1 MAIMN
6 KLLTCF
12 VILLSFSSIAISQS
26 NNSRHVNVFI
36 GTGSIDNQ
44 SLSGS
49 NFPGAAYPFGMVQLS
64 PDTRENPEDPC
75 SGYDYKDTTIVGFS
89 HTHLN
94 GTGVAD
100 LFDFL
105 FMPYAGELKW
115 YPGDSISKGY
125 SSTFNHKNE
134 TGRPGYYSVI
144 LDNYNIK
151 TELTATEHCGM
162 HRYSFPDNKQYNLI
176 IDLFHSLDKKR
187 PYWSCKI
194 ISSQVRIINNNTI
207 EGYRIIRLNS
217 CHINA
222 RHRGS

>member
-1 MAIMN
+1 MN
-6 KLLTCF
+6 KLYTYL
-12 VILLSFSSIAISQS
+12 VLIILVSSSVFSQS
-26 NNSRHVNVFI
+26 NNSEYVNVFI

-49 NFPGAAYPFGMVQLS
+49 NFPGATYPFGMVQLS

-115 YPGDSISKGY
+115 YPGDSIKKGY
-125 SSTFNHKNE
+125 S
-134 TGRPGYYSVI
+134 
-144 LDNYNIK
+144 
-151 TELTATEHCGM
+151 
-162 HRYSFPDNKQYNLI
+162 
-176 IDLFHSLDKKR
+176 
-187 PYWSCKI
+187 
-194 ISSQVRIINNNTI
+194 
-207 EGYRIIRLNS
+207 
-217 CHINA
+217 
-222 RHRGS
+222 